1 MSAAKRWCFTL
12 NNWSPAEQQQIL
24 DGFPDTFSYLIVGR
38 ETGESGTHHLQGF
51 FILHTKLRLRQVRLL
66 GGLQRAHLENARG
79 SPQEASLYC
88 KKEGNFDEHGDLPS
102 GQGRRTDFERL
113 KEWIQQQES
122 IPNRRALAEAFPSL
136 YGRYRQSCLEFVE
149 LFGPRPQLVDG
160 LLRPWQQEL
169 DQRLSAEPDDRSV
182 LFYVNPEGNIGKS
195 WLTRYWMSK
204 RDDLQRLSIGR
215 RDDLAFA
222 IDVSKRLFV
231 FDIPRGSMEYLQY
244 NILEQLKDQMVFSP
258 KYQSATKILPHPVH
272 VIVFTN
278 ENPDLTKMTPD
289 RYKIFNI

>member
-1 MSAAKRWCFTL
+1 
-12 NNWSPAEQQQIL
+12 
-24 DGFPDTFSYLIVGR
+24 
-38 ETGESGTHHLQGF
+38 
-51 FILHTKLRLRQVRLL
+51 
-66 GGLQRAHLENARG
+66 
-79 SPQEASLYC
+79 
-88 KKEGNFDEHGDLPS
+88 
-102 GQGRRTDFERL
+102 
-113 KEWIQQQES
+113 
-122 IPNRRALAEAFPSL
+122 
-136 YGRYRQSCLEFVE
+136 
-149 LFGPRPQLVDG
+149 
-160 LLRPWQQEL
+160 
-169 DQRLSAEPDDRSV
+169 
-182 LFYVNPEGNIGKS
+182 
-195 WLTRYWMSK
+195 MSK